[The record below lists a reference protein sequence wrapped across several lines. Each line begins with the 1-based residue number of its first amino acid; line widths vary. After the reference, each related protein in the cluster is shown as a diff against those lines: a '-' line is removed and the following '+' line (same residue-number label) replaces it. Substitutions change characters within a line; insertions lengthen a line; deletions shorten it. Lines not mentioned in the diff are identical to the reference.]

1 MKRKLYMV
9 PVLLMLGIFLMIC
22 PAYADDTIRVY
33 VDKTEIQFDVAPQL
47 YDNRTMVPVRSIFEA
62 LGAQVMWNGEAQT
75 VTAVK
80 GDTITTVVIGEPAI
94 YVNGSRKAVA
104 VAPFLQND
112 RTFVPLRVIGESFG
126 YQVEWNEEERLA
138 MITTK
143 TDRTKVKAV
152 NHRGYSIEAPENTLS
167 AYVLSKE
174 KGFSYVETDV
184 QITKDGVPVLL
195 HNATIDATSNGTG
208 YISKMTYHEVSK
220 YDFGSWKSEIYAG
233 EKIPTFDEFMA
244 LCKELELHPYIEI
257 AKLPTWADA
266 DAQKLF
272 DIVGRYDM
280 QNDVTWISFNAD
292 ALSLLRQVDPS
303 VRLGLL
309 CMEISEA
316 NIDRVQALKTE
327 SNEVFL
333 NVLYSSLSP
342 EQVLT
347 CKALSIP
354 LEVWTVNSEEAMRSL
369 DPYIS
374 GVTSDYLNV
383 NNYLTE

>member
-9 PVLLMLGIFLMIC
+9 PVLLMLGIFLTIC

-47 YDNRTMVPVRSIFEA
+47 YENRTMVPVRSIFEA
-62 LGAQVMWNGEAQT
+62 LGAQVIWNGEAQT

-80 GDTITTVVIGEPAI
+80 GDTITTVVIGEPSF

-112 RTFVPLRVIGESFG
+112 RTFVPLRAVVESFG
-126 YQVEWNEEERLA
+126 YQVEWNQEERLA

-143 TDRTKVKAV
+143 QERAKVKAV

-174 KGFSYVETDV
+174 KGFRYVETDV
-184 QITKDGVPVLL
+184 QTTKDGVPVLL
-195 HNATIDATSNGTG
+195 HNATIDATSNGKG
-208 YISKMTYHEVSK
+208 ILSEMTYHEVSG
-220 YDFGSWKSEIYAG
+220 YDFGSWKAEKYAG

-257 AKLPTWADA
+257 AKLPTWAD

-292 ALSLLRQVDPS
+292 ALSDIRRIDPS
-303 VRLGLL
+303 SRLGLL

-333 NVLYSSLSP
+333 NVYYSSLSP
-342 EQVLT
+342 EQILA
-347 CKALSIP
+347 CKALAIP
-354 LEVWTVNSEEAMRSL
+354 VEVWTVNSEEVMRSL